1 VTVEDLYPLGV
12 FEPQFVHWPAN
23 IASHDAAE
31 ECLELC
37 ESVGL
42 WLDESQQ
49 FTLRVGC
56 AERADGTWAAYEMGD
71 AESRQNGKGDT
82 KIARALGGL
91 FLWDEELM
99 LWTAHEFKALD
110 VSTPMLTTTGWS
122 TMGDLVTGD
131 QVFAPDGSATSI
143 VAHPVRTGRPCFE
156 VRLDDGQVLVADAEH
171 LWSVWDA
178 VAGERR
184 VVSTAEIATSV
195 VQQVARSGRVRR
207 TYRWRID
214 LPAPIE
220 LPAADLPIAPWLFGA
235 WLGDG
240 SSAKGELTV
249 GADDLDYM
257 VGQLAALGEVAAL
270 VRRDDRSARPVWTIR
285 IAGLVGR
292 LRTLGVLGHK
302 AIPDIYM
309 QASTEQRRQLLA
321 GIMDTDGGV
330 SGHRV
335 AVTMVSAD
343 LIGQVTELTRSLGYK
358 VTLREFR
365 ASLNGADAGP
375 MWRMTMAS
383 TCWPS
388 PFAMPRKTARLRPA
402 DPARCR
408 ARYNAIVA
416 VTAVPSRPTRCI
428 TVAHPSS
435 CYLAGRG
442 FVPTHNTANESF
454 IRIEGLIQ
462 SAPEL
467 LAKVSRFRYANG
479 EQAVELKSGAR
490 LKFAARSGSSG
501 RGFAG
506 VSTLFFDEA
515 QHLDPEAVAA
525 ASGAM
530 AVAENPQIWLAGSA
544 GLRSSQ
550 QWWRMRKRALK
561 GNGGQMLTDD
571 PSTGGRLGWVEHTAE
586 VISIDDKG
594 KLVTVAPDPE
604 DRRTWALGNP
614 TLGRRI
620 SHEFLENQL
629 GLLGPEK
636 FSREHLTVWDP
647 EPDEDLGHEPKFP
660 PDKWSATL
668 LNKRLP
674 TVPGQVALA
683 WGVCDVT
690 RRSAIV
696 ASAGSLQGPYVEVI
710 EDREGFGWLPARLVE
725 LVHTWNPWKVGCDG
739 GGAER
744 SLLPTVLAEFAQAD
758 PKIKLDL
765 HQALTTEEYK
775 GACGGFYTDVIEGR
789 LARATFPVAGG
800 EVIGQHVL
808 DDIVAEV
815 GARQM
820 GQGWIL
826 DPRTVT
832 VSIAPLK
839 GAVVARALLPAKPRA
854 VRKAR
859 VHSF

>member
-1 VTVEDLYPLGV
+1 MTDEELYPLGV
-12 FEPQFVHWPAN
+12 LEPQFVHWPAN
-23 IASHDAAE
+23 ITSFDAAE
-31 ECLELC
+31 ECIELC

-99 LWTAHEFKALD
+99 LWTAHEFK
-110 VSTPMLTTTGWS
+110 
-122 TMGDLVTGD
+122 
-131 QVFAPDGSATSI
+131 
-143 VAHPVRTGRPCFE
+143 
-156 VRLDDGQVLVADAEH
+156 
-171 LWSVWDA
+171 
-178 VAGERR
+178 
-184 VVSTAEIATSV
+184 
-195 VQQVARSGRVRR
+195 
-207 TYRWRID
+207 
-214 LPAPIE
+214 
-220 LPAADLPIAPWLFGA
+220 
-235 WLGDG
+235 
-240 SSAKGELTV
+240 
-249 GADDLDYM
+249 
-257 VGQLAALGEVAAL
+257 
-270 VRRDDRSARPVWTIR
+270 
-285 IAGLVGR
+285 
-292 LRTLGVLGHK
+292 
-302 AIPDIYM
+302 
-309 QASTEQRRQLLA
+309 
-321 GIMDTDGGV
+321 
-330 SGHRV
+330 
-335 AVTMVSAD
+335 
-343 LIGQVTELTRSLGYK
+343 
-358 VTLREFR
+358 
-365 ASLNGADAGP
+365 
-375 MWRMTMAS
+375 
-383 TCWPS
+383 
-388 PFAMPRKTARLRPA
+388 
-402 DPARCR
+402 
-408 ARYNAIVA
+408 
-416 VTAVPSRPTRCI
+416 
-428 TVAHPSS
+428 
-435 CYLAGRG
+435 
-442 FVPTHNTANESF
+442 TANESF

-462 SAPEL
+462 SSPEL

-544 GLRSSQ
+544 GLRTSQ

-561 GNGGQMLTDD
+561 GNGGRMLTDE

-586 VISIDDKG
+586 VISIDEKG
-594 KLVTVAPDPE
+594 KLVSVAPDAE
-604 DRRTWALGNP
+604 DRRNWAAGNAA
-614 TLGRRI
+614 LGRRI
-620 SHEFLENQL
+620 GHEFLENQL

-647 EPDEDLGHEPKFP
+647 EPDEELGHEPKFP
-660 PDKWSATL
+660 AEHWAATL

-696 ASAGSLQGPYVEVI
+696 ASAGSLQGPYIEVI
-710 EDREGFGWLPARLVE
+710 EERDGFGWLPARLVE
-725 LVHTWNPWKVGCDG
+725 LVHDWKPWKVGCDG

-744 SLLPTVLAEFAQAD
+744 SLLPTVLAEFSQAD

-765 HQALTTEEYK
+765 HHSLTTEEYK
-775 GACGGFYTDVIEGR
+775 AACGGFYTDVVEHR

-800 EVIGQHVL
+800 GVIGQHAL
-808 DDIVAEV
+808 DDVVAEV
-815 GARQM
+815 GARAM

-839 GAVVARALLPAKPRA
+839 GAVVARSLLPEKPKP